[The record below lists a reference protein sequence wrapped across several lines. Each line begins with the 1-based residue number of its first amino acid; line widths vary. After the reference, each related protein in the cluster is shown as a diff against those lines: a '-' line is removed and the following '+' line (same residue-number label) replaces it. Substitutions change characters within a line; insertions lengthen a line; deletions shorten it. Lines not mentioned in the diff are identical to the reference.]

1 MEVIQKLMEILEM
14 AKIAREELDK
24 RENQEINI

>member
-14 AKIAREELDK
+14 AKIAREELDR

>member
-14 AKIAREELDK
+14 ANIAREELDR

>member
-1 MEVIQKLMEILEM
+1 MEVIQKLMEILEI
-14 AKIAREELDK
+14 AKIAREELDR

>member
-14 AKIAREELDK
+14 AKIAREELDR
-24 RENQEINI
+24 RENQEINV

>member
-1 MEVIQKLMEILEM
+1 MEVIQKIMEILEM
-14 AKIAREELDK
+14 AKIAREELDR